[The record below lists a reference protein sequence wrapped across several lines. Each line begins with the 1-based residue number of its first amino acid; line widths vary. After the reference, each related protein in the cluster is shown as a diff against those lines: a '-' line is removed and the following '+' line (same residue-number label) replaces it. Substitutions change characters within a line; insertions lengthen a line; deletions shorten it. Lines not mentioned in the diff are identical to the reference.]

1 MAMKAMTKKM
11 VMVLR
16 KEKELVAT
24 TKEMSSTALTFMVKS
39 SLIMT
44 MSKNTIVV
52 MQVQIPIQTAI
63 ILELRLK
70 LARGLS

>member
-1 MAMKAMTKKM
+1 MVMKAMTKKM
-11 VMVLR
+11 VMVLK
-16 KEKELVAT
+16 KEKESAET
-24 TKEMSSTALTFMVKS
+24 TKEMNSTALTFMVKS

-63 ILELRLK
+63 ISGRRLK
-70 LARGLS
+70 LSRGPS